1 MRHTKLALATMAM
14 AVLAACGGT
23 SPSPGNQTPKIT
35 YTAQVTF
42 GDSLSDVGTYAVGT
56 VKALGGGKF
65 TINGDN
71 TAINPALTGKN
82 YTELLA
88 AQLGV
93 AAPCPAVTGLNGSAA
108 LGFSVPTV
116 AHSGCYGYA
125 EGGSRVTN
133 PVGPG
138 NIAAPSLG
146 ANNTILTGSALG
158 ALTIPMVTQV
168 ANHLAAVGGKFSG
181 TEMVIVMG
189 GGNDVLEQL
198 NELAVNAAT
207 AGNTAG
213 AAAGATAGN
222 NAFGASLV
230 AQLAAGATNPQT
242 AAQAIGTALATA
254 AAQGASQ
261 ADIVGA
267 AVMAAAQQPGDSA
280 VASPAVYGP
289 MVAKATADGQAA
301 GASAGAAAGLAA
313 ANAYAATNGPALVAN
328 MAAAA
333 QQLVDLVHNQILAKG
348 ANYVTVNNLPDVATT
363 PSGLSQPA
371 ATQAL
376 IAAMVTAFNNTL
388 ATGFASDSKV
398 LLVDVYA
405 VSHDQATNPAPYG
418 LTNTKDTA
426 CDLSVAKNPLQS
438 SLVCNASNLISGDV
452 SHYSFADSVHP
463 TPFNNLLLARYVAE
477 KMVIK
482 GWL

>member
-138 NIAAPSLG
+138 NVAAPSLG

-181 TEMVIVMG
+181 TEMG
-189 GGNDVLEQL
+189 HRDGWRQRR
-198 NELAVNAAT
+198 AR
-207 AGNTAG
+207 
-213 AAAGATAGN
+213 
-222 NAFGASLV
+222 
-230 AQLAAGATNPQT
+230 
-242 AAQAIGTALATA
+242 AAQRAGGQRRHGGQYRRRRRRCHRRQQRLRR
-254 AAQGASQ
+254 
-261 ADIVGA
+261 
-267 AVMAAAQQPGDSA
+267 QPGR
-280 VASPAVYGP
+280 PAGRRC
-289 MVAKATADGQAA
+289 
-301 GASAGAAAGLAA
+301 
-313 ANAYAATNGPALVAN
+313 
-328 MAAAA
+328 
-333 QQLVDLVHNQILAKG
+333 H
-348 ANYVTVNNLPDVATT
+348 
-363 PSGLSQPA
+363 QPA
-371 ATQAL
+371 NGRASDRYGLGHRRRAGRQPGRHRRRRRHGRRP
-376 IAAMVTAFNNTL
+376 
-388 ATGFASDSKV
+388 ATGRFRRRLAGRLRSDGRQG
-398 LLVDVYA
+398 
-405 VSHDQATNPAPYG
+405 H
-418 LTNTKDTA
+418 
-426 CDLSVAKNPLQS
+426 
-438 SLVCNASNLISGDV
+438 
-452 SHYSFADSVHP
+452 
-463 TPFNNLLLARYVAE
+463 R
-477 KMVIK
+477 
-482 GWL
+482 

>member
-23 SPSPGNQTPKIT
+23 SPSPGNQTPKIK

-42 GDSLSDVGTYAVGT
+42 GDSLSDVGSYAVGT

-71 TAINPALTGKN
+71 TAVNPALTGKN

-88 AQLGV
+88 AQMGLP
-93 AAPCPAVTGLNGSAA
+93 APCAAVTGLNGVAS
-108 LGFSVPTV
+108 LGFAVPVV

-125 EGGSRVTN
+125 QGGSRVTN

-138 NIAAPSLG
+138 NAAAPSLN
-146 ANNTILTGSALG
+146 ADNTVSAGSPLG
-158 ALTIPMVTQV
+158 ALTVPLVTQV
-168 ANHLAAVGGKFSG
+168 ANHLAAVGGKFTG

-230 AQLAAGATNPQT
+230 GQLAAGATNPQT

-254 AAQGASQ
+254 AASGADQ
-261 ADIVGA
+261 ATIVGA
-267 AVMAAAQQPGDSA
+267 AVTAAAQQPGDSA

-313 ANAYAATNGPALVAN
+313 ANAYAATNGPTLVAN
-328 MAAAA
+328 MAAAGPVA
-333 QQLVDLVHNQILAKG
+333 AGLDPVAYRRHGDGLQQHPVDRLRQRRQG
-348 ANYVTVNNLPDVATT
+348 AAGRRLRRQPRPDR
-363 PSGLSQPA
+363 Q
-371 ATQAL
+371 
-376 IAAMVTAFNNTL
+376 
-388 ATGFASDSKV
+388 
-398 LLVDVYA
+398 
-405 VSHDQATNPAPYG
+405 
-418 LTNTKDTA
+418 
-426 CDLSVAKNPLQS
+426 
-438 SLVCNASNLISGDV
+438 
-452 SHYSFADSVHP
+452 
-463 TPFNNLLLARYVAE
+463 
-477 KMVIK
+477 
-482 GWL
+482 

>member
-71 TAINPALTGKN
+71 TAINPA
-82 YTELLA
+82 
-88 AQLGV
+88 
-93 AAPCPAVTGLNGSAA
+93 
-108 LGFSVPTV
+108 
-116 AHSGCYGYA
+116 
-125 EGGSRVTN
+125 
-133 PVGPG
+133 GPG
-138 NIAAPSLG
+138 NVAAPSLG

-289 MVAKATADGQAA
+289 MVAKATSDGQAA

-348 ANYVTVNNLPDVATT
+348 ANYVTVNNLP
-363 PSGLSQPA
+363 
-371 ATQAL
+371 
-376 IAAMVTAFNNTL
+376 
-388 ATGFASDSKV
+388 
-398 LLVDVYA
+398 
-405 VSHDQATNPAPYG
+405 
-418 LTNTKDTA
+418 
-426 CDLSVAKNPLQS
+426 
-438 SLVCNASNLISGDV
+438 
-452 SHYSFADSVHP
+452 
-463 TPFNNLLLARYVAE
+463 
-477 KMVIK
+477 
-482 GWL
+482 